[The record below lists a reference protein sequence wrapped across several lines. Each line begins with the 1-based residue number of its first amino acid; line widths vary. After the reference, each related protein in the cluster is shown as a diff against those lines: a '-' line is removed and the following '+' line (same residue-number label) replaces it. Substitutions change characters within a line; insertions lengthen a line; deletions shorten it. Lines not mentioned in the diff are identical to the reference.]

1 MAGYKEIKGFQVQTR
16 SEDPSPTEVQV
27 GDFYYNSSTGQFK
40 TINDGGAPIG
50 SWASGGNL
58 NTARYVGGS
67 GGNVNSAIM
76 AGGNTGGPY
85 TNASESY
92 DGSSWTAT
100 PALNTGRGFMAS
112 ATQSPATAAIVFSG
126 YDGPPTSS
134 NNTETERWD
143 GSSWTEVA
151 DLNTGRRMIGGAGAT
166 YDAVLGFGGKTSPSG
181 AQTITESW
189 NGSAWTEVADLNT
202 ARWEGPGGFGTST
215 AAFAIGGYI
224 PPGSYG
230 AVVESWN
237 GSSWTETTDLNT
249 ARAQMASTGLTTAG
263 IVAGGFSPPTT
274 AKTESWNGSSWTEV
288 NDMSTARY
296 GPGYGTGTGPTNLL
310 FSGGYT
316 TTDVANTEEW
326 TAADFQIK
334 TVTTS

>member
-1 MAGYKEIKGFQVQTR
+1 MSEYKGIKGFQVQTR

-230 AVVESWN
+230 AVVEEWN
-237 GSSWTETTDLNT
+237 GYSWTETTDLNT

-263 IVAGGFSPPTT
+263 IVAGGVTPIV
-274 AKTESWNGSSWTEV
+274 AITESWNGSSWTEV

>member
-1 MAGYKEIKGFQVQTR
+1 MDSSSFSRNIYIELIMTDYKAIKGKTIQSVASDIDNAEGEGQIWFNTT
-16 SEDPSPTEVQV
+16 S
-27 GDFYYNSSTGQFK
+27 GDYKTIVKAAGTWSTGG
-40 TINDGGAPIG
+40 T
-50 SWASGGNL
+50 
-58 NTARYVGGS
+58 
-67 GGNVNSAIM
+67 M
-76 AGGNTGGPY
+76 
-85 TNASESY
+85 
-92 DGSSWTAT
+92 
-100 PALNTGRGFMAS
+100 
-112 ATQSPATAAIVFSG
+112 
-126 YDGPPTSS
+126 
-134 NNTETERWD
+134 
-143 GSSWTEVA
+143 
-151 DLNTGRRMIGGAGAT
+151 
-166 YDAVLGFGGKTSPSG
+166 
-181 AQTITESW
+181 
-189 NGSAWTEVADLNT
+189 NT

-326 TAADFQIK
+326 TAAEFEIK
-334 TVTTS
+334 SVTQS